1 VLTHNQIEDQGLIER
16 YVRHQLPP
24 EESAAVEEHY
34 FHCDECFESVQITQK
49 FVAGVRHAARKGL
62 LDLPRETAGWLFP
75 AFGVAAAAA
84 IVLTI
89 GLGWLWFVRLPESE
103 AKLSAAVAQ
112 TRLDQSRISELDQR
126 AALDRVPEPNVPVVI
141 LTAERAAGA
150 SSQLTLNN
158 STSRSVLLWI
168 DAPQSAAGARFHVV
182 VSGDNNISKSIDG
195 VVRNSNGAL
204 AVGLPSSELPDGDY
218 TVRVFRDNERGALLG
233 EYRLKIA
240 RH

>member
-16 YVRHQLPP
+16 YVRLELPP

-34 FHCDECFESVQITQK
+34 FNCDQCFESVQVTHK
-49 FVAGVRHAARKGL
+49 FVVGVRNAGRKGW
-62 LDLPRETAGWLFP
+62 LDSRRETAGWLFP
-75 AFGVAAAAA
+75 AFGLAAAAA
-84 IVLTI
+84 IVVTV
-89 GLGWLWFVRLPESE
+89 GLSWVWFVRLPDRE

-112 TRLDQSRISELDQR
+112 TRLDQARLSELDQR

-141 LTAERAAGA
+141 LTADRAAGA
-150 SSQLTLNN
+150 SGQLTLEGK
-158 STSRSVLLWI
+158 SRNVLLWI
-168 DAPQSAAGARFHVV
+168 DAPQSVAGARFRVV
-182 VSGDNNISKSIDG
+182 VSGGNVTRSVDG

-204 AVGLPSSELPDGDY
+204 AIGLASSELPDGEY
-218 TVRVFRDNERGALLG
+218 TVRVFRDNEQGALFG